1 MMMLKSK
8 EIDFMILMK
17 LIMTWIVNQIMMMM
31 MMTMTM
37 IIV

>member
-31 MMTMTM
+31 MMTM

>member
-31 MMTMTM
+31 MTMTM